1 LESAEKP
8 AIEPPL
14 PREAAL
20 TGPSTPGGW
29 PTFMELPMAQVTTLA
44 AEDRANKGTARS
56 LRRTGQVPAV
66 IYGDK
71 QPPMSIMLEGN
82 LLSRQLERKG
92 FFTHLF
98 DLEVDGKKH
107 RVLPRDV
114 QYDPVSD
121 KPVHVDFLRVSASTK
136 VRVGVPVVFLHTDK
150 SPGLKRGGTINI
162 VHHEIE
168 VLCSPEHIPEKFEIS
183 LEGLEINDAVHLS
196 ALKLPPD
203 VKLTTQEKDFTIAT
217 IAVPSAIRAEA
228 EEAAAAAAAA
238 ATTPV
243 AAEGAAPA
251 EGATAAATGA
261 APAAG
266 AAGAKGG
273 AAAPAGGKAA
283 PAAADAKKP
292 EKK

>member
-1 LESAEKP
+1 
-8 AIEPPL
+8 
-14 PREAAL
+14 
-20 TGPSTPGGW
+20 
-29 PTFMELPMAQVTTLA
+29 MAQVTTLA
-44 AEDRANKGTARS
+44 AEERANKGTARA
-56 LRRTGQVPAV
+56 LRRTGQVPGV

-71 QPPMSIMLEGN
+71 QAPLSIVLEGN
-82 LLSRQLERKG
+82 VLSRQLERKG

-98 DLEVDGKKH
+98 DLEVAGKKH

-121 KPVHVDFLRVSASTK
+121 KPLHVDFLRVSSSTM
-136 VRVGVPVVFLHTDK
+136 VRVGVPVAFLNAEK
-150 SPGLKRGGTINI
+150 SPGLKRGGTLNV

-168 VLCSPEHIPEKFEIS
+168 VLCSPDQIPEKFEIS

-196 ALKLPPD
+196 ALKLPAH

-238 ATTPV
+238 AAAPV
-243 AAEGAAPA
+243 VAEGAVPAEGAA
-251 EGATAAATGA
+251 AAAPGA

-266 AAGAKGG
+266 AAGAKG
-273 AAAPAGGKAA
+273 AAAPAAGDAKAAGGKAA
-283 PAAADAKKP
+283 APPAADAKKP

>member
-1 LESAEKP
+1 
-8 AIEPPL
+8 
-14 PREAAL
+14 
-20 TGPSTPGGW
+20 
-29 PTFMELPMAQVTTLA
+29 MLA
-44 AEDRANKGTARS
+44 AQERANKGTARQI
-56 LRRTGQVPAV
+56 RREGRVPGV

-71 QPPMSIMLEGN
+71 QPPLSIFLEN
-82 LLSRQLERKG
+82 NILARALEKPG

-98 DLEVDGKKH
+98 DLEIGGAKH

-121 KPVHVDFLRVSASTK
+121 RPLHVDFLRVSAAMK
-136 VRVGVPVVFLHTDK
+136 LRVGVPVVFIHSEK
-150 SPGLKRGGTINI
+150 SPGIKRGGTLNV

-168 VLCSPEHIPEKFEIS
+168 VMCSPDKIPEKFEVS

-196 ALKLPPD
+196 AVKLPEG
-203 VKLTTQEKDFTIAT
+203 VKFTTHEKDFTIAT

-238 ATTPV
+238 V
-243 AAEGAAPA
+243 AAAASAAPAADGAVAAATEGAAAAPA
-251 EGATAAATGA
+251 ADAKGA

-266 AAGAKGG
+266 K
-273 AAAPAGGKAA
+273 AAAP
-283 PAAADAKKP
+283 AADAKKP